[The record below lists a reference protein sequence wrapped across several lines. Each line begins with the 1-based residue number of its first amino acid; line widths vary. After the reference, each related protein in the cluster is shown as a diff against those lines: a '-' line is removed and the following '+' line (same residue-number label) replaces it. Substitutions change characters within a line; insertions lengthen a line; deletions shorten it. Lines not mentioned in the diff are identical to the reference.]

1 MIVKPTVTELL
12 KKAKNRYELVIATS
26 KRARQIAMG
35 DEPLTKV
42 KEESPVT
49 LAANEIAEGKVTII
63 REGEEM
69 PEATSENKEENKKQ
83 EDEKENEK
91 STDVEE
97 KDEEIKVLRSE
108 NERLKNDIKDIR
120 SQLDVILNSRTY
132 KFSLKLRN
140 IIK

>member
-69 PEATSENKEENKKQ
+69 PEATSENKEESKKQ
-83 EDEKENEK
+83 EEDEKENEK

-97 KDEEIKVLRSE
+97 KDEEIKSE
-108 NERLKNDIKDIR
+108 KDEETETEKNEE
-120 SQLDVILNSRTY
+120 
-132 KFSLKLRN
+132 
-140 IIK
+140 

>member
-26 KRARQIAMG
+26 RRARQIAMG

-69 PEATSENKEENKKQ
+69 PEATSENKEESKKQ
-83 EDEKENEK
+83 EDDEKENEK

-97 KDEEIKVLRSE
+97 KDEEIKSE
-108 NERLKNDIKDIR
+108 KDEETETEKNEE
-120 SQLDVILNSRTY
+120 
-132 KFSLKLRN
+132 
-140 IIK
+140 